1 MTAETSVAEPASPY
15 RVAPV
20 PGLDRQVGLSRL
32 LFHMVRN
39 PLEALPAAIYSEPY
53 VQSRRG
59 ARRVL
64 LVADPAL
71 VEAVL
76 VREVE
81 AFPKSA
87 VIERVLRPVL
97 GDGLLTAEGSSWR
110 VKRRLAAPAFAPAR
124 IRAHAGE
131 MAAPFAALAGRWAAG
146 GIVDVRGAM
155 TGTTFEV
162 ILSTLFSGDAAID
175 RRALSRAIDDYLNLS
190 TWVIAYASLGV
201 PGWAPRYG
209 RRRMDEAAGLLRAA
223 VRRFVEGRRG
233 EERPPRD
240 LAADLMA
247 ARDRETGAPLSDDDL
262 VDMMLT
268 LIAAGHE
275 TSATGLTWA
284 LHLLAEQPHWQE
296 RLAEEAAAVLPA
308 AGIGPDDPA
317 RLVLT
322 ERFVKEAMRLY
333 PPAAILERVA
343 ARDITVGRIEVRR
356 GEVVSIPVYAIHRNS
371 RLWERPDLF
380 DTDRFLPEREAAR
393 PRTAYMPFGAG
404 PRVCIG
410 GAFAMQEMAVALAT
424 LVRSLRFAPASTVPP
439 VPVSA
444 VTLRPKGG
452 LKLRVAPR

>member
-1 MTAETSVAEPASPY
+1 
-15 RVAPV
+15 
-20 PGLDRQVGLSRL
+20 
-32 LFHMVRN
+32 
-39 PLEALPAAIYSEPY
+39 
-53 VQSRRG
+53 
-59 ARRVL
+59 
-64 LVADPAL
+64 
-71 VEAVL
+71 
-76 VREVE
+76 
-81 AFPKSA
+81 
-87 VIERVLRPVL
+87 
-97 GDGLLTAEGSSWR
+97 
-110 VKRRLAAPAFAPAR
+110 
-124 IRAHAGE
+124 
-131 MAAPFAALAGRWAAG
+131 
-146 GIVDVRGAM
+146 
-155 TGTTFEV
+155 
-162 ILSTLFSGDAAID
+162 
-175 RRALSRAIDDYLNLS
+175 
-190 TWVIAYASLGV
+190 
-201 PGWAPRYG
+201 
-209 RRRMDEAAGLLRAA
+209 MDEAAGLLRAA